1 MRRPARSTGAR
12 TSPNSGPGMRASS
25 LLFCSL
31 ILLLRVAQGQAL
43 PTGPAESPTVSRD
56 TIYRLAISPDADPN
70 DDAVLL
76 LDDATVRY
84 EMDGTG
90 VENYRQV
97 IQILKQQ
104 AVEGY
109 AEHEFSYS
117 PAHQR
122 LTVNWIRVVRPD
134 GTLVS
139 EASTEVQDADIPASL
154 TDPAY
159 GDTKVRRY
167 SLSGVAP
174 GTIVDWSY
182 SLEELKPFLPGDFF
196 QSRRVQTGRLT
207 RRFRL
212 TVDLPTAMRPH
223 VVERNLTFRHRETE
237 SRRRRTF
244 FWATDDAPPVQPEEF
259 MADSNGVIGTIGVSG
274 TVQWEDIGRWYSKLS
289 EERYALN
296 HSSRDRI
303 RSLVRSA
310 PTADDSLRA
319 LHRYVAQ
326 DIRYVS
332 IGLGLGGYQP
342 RMPSEVLTSGY
353 GDCKDKATLFIAAA
367 RALGFRAYPVL
378 LSAGREVEQ
387 GLPSIQQ
394 FNHAIAVVER
404 PEGRVFLDLTA
415 DLVPYGEL
423 PESDQGQFGLVVY
436 PDGTSEQ
443 VTLPQAASGDNLNQ
457 TLISGVLTPDG
468 YVTASYEERGLGS
481 RQLGIRS
488 LFVSPLDSAG
498 RADFARSIATKLFPG
513 AGADSLEIFDGRDLL
528 AAPKVAVK
536 IVHGS
541 AARPS
546 GAAGTMILTLPFPS
560 MRGMADA
567 ATMLE
572 SRQPR
577 RFPIDAAKV
586 IGPVTTE
593 TELRLALPSGWAV
606 QLPPSI
612 EAVGKWGSYAARY
625 RQDGDTLLV
634 SRRLEG
640 SRGVYPPDSITDLA
654 DWLRSIGQDD
664 VPYLAIQSQATP

>member
-1 MRRPARSTGAR
+1 MRGPARSAGNR
-12 TSPNSGPGMRASS
+12 TSPNSGLGMRACS
-25 LLFCSL
+25 LLLCSL
-31 ILLLRVAQGQAL
+31 IVLIQLAQGQTP
-43 PTGPAESPTVSRD
+43 PTGLVGDPSVARD
-56 TIYRLAISPDADPN
+56 TIYRLAVSSDDHPDEN
-70 DDAVLL
+70 AVVL
-76 LDDATVRY
+76 LDDAAVRY

-90 VENYRQV
+90 MESYRQV
-97 IQILKQQ
+97 VQVLKPEP
-104 AVEGY
+104 VEGY

-139 EASTEVQDADIPASL
+139 EAPSQAQGADIPASL
-154 TDPAY
+154 TDTVY
-159 GDTKVRRY
+159 GDTKIRRY

-182 SLEELKPFLPGDFF
+182 TLEEVKPFLPGDFLHSWTI
-196 QSRRVQTGRLT
+196 QSGRLT

-212 TVDLPTAMRPH
+212 MIDLPTAMRPH
-223 VVERNLTFRHRETE
+223 LIERNVGFRHQETE
-237 SRRRRTF
+237 SRKRRTF
-244 FWATDDAPPVQPEEF
+244 VWATDDVPRVQPEAF
-259 MADSNGVIGTIGVSG
+259 MADSNGIIGTIGISG
-274 TVQWEDIGRWYSKLS
+274 SVQWEDIGRWYSELS
-289 EERYALN
+289 EQRYALN
-296 HSSRDRI
+296 HSTRDRI

-332 IGLGLGGYQP
+332 IALGLGGYQP
-342 RMPSEVLTSGY
+342 RTPSEVVTSGY
-353 GDCKDKATLFIAAA
+353 GDCKDKTTLFVAGA
-367 RALGFRAYPVL
+367 RELGFRAYPVL
-378 LSAGREVEQ
+378 LNAGQEVER
-387 GLPSIQQ
+387 GLPSMQQ

-404 PEGRVFLDLTA
+404 PEGRVYLDPTA

-423 PESDQGQFGLVVY
+423 PESDQGQCGLIVY
-436 PDGTSEQ
+436 SDSTSEQ
-443 VTLPQAASGDNLNQ
+443 VPLPQAEPGDNLNQ

-468 YVTASYEERGLGS
+468 YVTASYQERGRGS

-488 LFVSPLDSAG
+488 LFVSPRDSPR
-498 RADFARSIATKLFPG
+498 RAEFARSIATKVFPG
-513 AGADSLEIFDGRDLL
+513 AEADSLKIFDGRDLR
-528 AAPKVAVK
+528 AEPRVALK

-541 AARPS
+541 AARPA
-546 GAAGTMILTLPFPS
+546 GAAGTMIVTLPFPS

-567 ATMLE
+567 AAMLE

-612 EAVGKWGSYAARY
+612 EAVSRWGSYAARY

-634 SRRLEG
+634 TRRLQG
-640 SRGVYPPDSITDLA
+640 ARGVFPPDSIGDLTE
-654 DWLRSIGQDD
+654 WLRNIGQDD
-664 VPYLAIQSQATP
+664 VSYLAIESKATP